1 MELSQITGLEAV
13 LASSVGQPS
22 VSSYGV
28 SSKFV
33 DQPSDWWSRAI
44 KGLERQWSQYGPAV
58 HD

>member
-33 DQPSDWWSRAI
+33 DQPSDLVVSGNKGVRATVVPVWSRSA
-44 KGLERQWSQYGPAV
+44 
-58 HD
+58 